1 LTGKDLS
8 ALVIILLADI
18 GEMVTAY
25 SAERT
30 RDAIANMLSVGEP
43 YVWQVR
49 PDGSEAK
56 VPLER
61 IQPGDT
67 IAVRTGE
74 KISVD
79 GLVTEGDA
87 SVDQASIT
95 GEFMPM
101 QKGAHDQVFAGTV
114 VKRGRLQ
121 VHAEQVGDATAVARI
136 IHMVEEASQRK
147 APIQNFADKFSQQL
161 VPINFLMSGLV
172 YLITRD
178 LNRALNM
185 LIIDYSCGV
194 RLSTATAFSS
204 SVFNSARQGILV
216 KGGTYLEMLNN
227 IDTLVLDKTGT
238 VTEGKPTIVEV
249 KPAGV
254 KDGKTMEGSAVFT
267 EEDVLLWAA
276 AAEQH
281 ATHPLA
287 DAVMSYAE
295 AQGWEVPEL
304 EGEEIVV
311 AHGVQAKANGREIL
325 VGSRRFLNEKGVALD
340 GMVSMADRMI
350 RDGQNVLYV
359 ALDGTLIGLIGVKD
373 ALREDMKKSL
383 NRLRRLAIDDV
394 ILLTGDVEHS
404 AELIATRLTVDRF
417 QANVLPED
425 KVDMVRRL
433 QNKGVQVAMVGDGV
447 NDAPALAHADIGIA
461 MGGRGTDIAIE
472 TADVTIAG
480 DDPLKIPA
488 MIQISRQTMN
498 IVRQNFAVAV
508 GVNTLGIVLG
518 ALGYVT
524 PMAAAVLHNMTTVG
538 VVLNSTRLLVYK
550 PK

>member
-1 LTGKDLS
+1 
-8 ALVIILLADI
+8 
-18 GEMVTAY
+18 MVTAY

-43 YVWQVR
+43 YVWKVL
-49 PDGSEAK
+49 PDGSEVK

-61 IQPGDT
+61 VQPGDT

-79 GLVTEGDA
+79 GVVIEGEA

-101 QKGAHDQVFAGTV
+101 QKGSSQEVFAGTV
-114 VKRGRLQ
+114 VKRGRLA
-121 VHAEQVGDATAVARI
+121 VRAEQVGDATAVARI

-147 APIQNFADKFSQQL
+147 APIQNFADRFSQQL
-161 VPINFLMSGLV
+161 VPISFLMAGLV

-194 RLSTATAFSS
+194 RLSTATAFSG
-204 SVFNSARQGILV
+204 SVFNSARQGMLV
-216 KGGTYLEMLNN
+216 KGSSYLEQLND
-227 IDTLVLDKTGT
+227 IDTLILDKTGT
-238 VTEGKPTIVEV
+238 VTEGKPMVVEIQ
-249 KPAGV
+249 PARS
-254 KDGKTMEGSAVFT
+254 DGIAAEKE
-267 EEDVLLWAA
+267 VLVWAA

-281 ATHPLA
+281 TTHPLA
-287 DAVMSYAE
+287 DAVMGYVNAK
-295 AQGWEVPEL
+295 GWQVPKL
-304 EGEEIVV
+304 ESEEIVV
-311 AHGVQAKANGREIL
+311 AHGVEAISDGRDIL
-325 VGSRRFLNEKGVALD
+325 VGSRRFLGEKGVSLD
-340 GMVSMADRMI
+340 AMLPLAERMI
-350 RDGQNVLYV
+350 HDGQNVLYV
-359 ALDGTLIGLIGVKD
+359 ALDGDLIGLIGVKD
-373 ALREDMKKSL
+373 PLREDMKKAL

-394 ILLTGDVEHS
+394 ILLTGDIEYS
-404 AELIATRLTVDRF
+404 AEQIANRLAVDRF

-425 KVDMVRRL
+425 KADMVRRL
-433 QNKGVQVAMVGDGV
+433 QGRGILVAMVGDGV

-461 MGGRGTDIAIE
+461 MGARGTDIAIE

-488 MIQISRQTMN
+488 LIQISRQTMD

-518 ALGYVT
+518 ALGYIT

-538 VVLNSTRLLVYK
+538 VVINSTRLLFYK

>member
-1 LTGKDLS
+1 
-8 ALVIILLADI
+8 
-18 GEMVTAY
+18 
-25 SAERT
+25 
-30 RDAIANMLSVGEP
+30 MLSVGEP
-43 YVWQVR
+43 YVWKVQ
-49 PDGSEAK
+49 PDGSEVK

-61 IQPGDT
+61 VQSGDT

-79 GLVTEGDA
+79 GVVIEGEA

-101 QKGAHDQVFAGTV
+101 QKKASQQVFAGTV
-114 VKRGRLQ
+114 VKRGRLA
-121 VHAEQVGDATAVARI
+121 VRAEQVGDATAVARI

-147 APIQNFADKFSQQL
+147 APIQNFADRFSQQL
-161 VPINFLMSGLV
+161 VPISFLMAGLV

-194 RLSTATAFSS
+194 RLSTATAFSG
-204 SVFNSARQGILV
+204 SVFNSARQGMLV
-216 KGGTYLEMLNN
+216 KGSSYLEQLND
-227 IDTLVLDKTGT
+227 IDTLILDKTGT
-238 VTEGKPTIVEV
+238 VTEGKPMVVEIQ
-249 KPAGV
+249 PARS
-254 KDGKTMEGSAVFT
+254 DGIAAEKE
-267 EEDVLLWAA
+267 VLVWAA

-281 ATHPLA
+281 TTHPLA
-287 DAVMSYAE
+287 DAVMSYVNS
-295 AQGWEVPEL
+295 QGWQVPKL
-304 EGEEIVV
+304 ESEEIVV
-311 AHGVQAKANGREIL
+311 AHGVEAISDGRDIL
-325 VGSRRFLNEKGVALD
+325 VGSRRFLGEKGVSLD
-340 GMVSMADRMI
+340 AMLPMAERMI
-350 RDGQNVLYV
+350 HDGQNVLYV
-359 ALDGTLIGLIGVKD
+359 ALDGDLIGLIGVKD
-373 ALREDMKKSL
+373 PLREDMKKAL

-394 ILLTGDVEHS
+394 ILLTGDIEYS
-404 AELIATRLTVDRF
+404 AEKIANRLAVDRF

-425 KVDMVRRL
+425 KADMVRRL
-433 QNKGVQVAMVGDGV
+433 QGRGILVAMVGDGV

-461 MGGRGTDIAIE
+461 MGARGTDIAIE

-488 MIQISRQTMN
+488 LIQISRQTMN

-518 ALGYVT
+518 ALGYIT

-538 VVLNSTRLLVYK
+538 VVINSTRLLFYK